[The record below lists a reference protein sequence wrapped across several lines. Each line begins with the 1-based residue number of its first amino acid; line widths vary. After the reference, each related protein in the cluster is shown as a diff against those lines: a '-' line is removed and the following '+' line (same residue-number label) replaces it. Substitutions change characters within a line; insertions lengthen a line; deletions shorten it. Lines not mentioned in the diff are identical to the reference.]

1 MRSRLESSESW
12 GQILDEANGS
22 GCGAT
27 LDASSVLKQ
36 WIRELP
42 EPLLPEDIQ
51 RIMIEYE
58 KACVDYKLKRVML

>member
-1 MRSRLESSESW
+1 LESSENW

-22 GCGAT
+22 GFGAT

-42 EPLLPEDIQ
+42 EPLLSEAVQ
-51 RIMIEYE
+51 RIMIEY
-58 KACVDYKLKRVML
+58 DS